1 MLYTP
6 SDSEDQ
12 PGREGFIPAIVRYRF
27 VPPTDRYWATR
38 SCGAT
43 GRALRGWRTQA
54 VWRFGVAPAPAACG
68 SGRTSGVE
76 CTTWFAED
84 KLLEKQVPVPLKT
97 DPKSTTQR
105 TICRQRE
112 ASSHTGATNDLDF

>member
-1 MLYTP
+1 MLYIMSEP
-6 SDSEDQ
+6 EDQ
-12 PGREGFIPAIVRYRF
+12 PGREASIPANVRCRF

-68 SGRTSGVE
+68 SGRTFGVE

-97 DPKSTTQR
+97 DSKSTTQNNYLSTR
-105 TICRQRE
+105 R
-112 ASSHTGATNDLDF
+112 SFVSHRRY